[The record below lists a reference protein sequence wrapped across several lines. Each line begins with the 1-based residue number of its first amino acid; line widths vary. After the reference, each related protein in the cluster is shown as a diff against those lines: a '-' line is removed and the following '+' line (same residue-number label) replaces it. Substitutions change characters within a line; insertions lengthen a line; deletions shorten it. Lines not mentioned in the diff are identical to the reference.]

1 MNRLSFQTVIT
12 WSLSAAL
19 SAFSVGCEEG
29 DITPQ
34 PSEHTHIEIEGT
46 WGNEDFGQTD
56 VIDDTTWSTDFGKG
70 PTVSEIVEFSNAE
83 RYAVRRSPDDAEYL
97 PGTYDYTVW
106 TAPEGDSF
114 YVCTASYGCET
125 PELAA
130 TGDDDDENKVCD
142 PPMPDETDLDGKG
155 CGGFSWTKLTK
166 L

>member
-34 PSEHTHIEIEGT
+34 PAPDTHIEIEGT
-46 WGNEDFGQTD
+46 WGNEDYGQTD
-56 VIDDTTWSTDFGKG
+56 VIDDASWSTDFGMG

-83 RYAVRRSPDDAEYL
+83 RYAVLSGA
-97 PGTYDYTVW
+97 DYMEPEKTVYSRVVW

-114 YVCTASYGCET
+114 YACTASFGCET
-125 PELAA
+125 PELTA
-130 TGDDDDENKVCD
+130 TGDDDDENKVCN

-155 CGGFSWTKLTK
+155 CAGFPWTKLTK